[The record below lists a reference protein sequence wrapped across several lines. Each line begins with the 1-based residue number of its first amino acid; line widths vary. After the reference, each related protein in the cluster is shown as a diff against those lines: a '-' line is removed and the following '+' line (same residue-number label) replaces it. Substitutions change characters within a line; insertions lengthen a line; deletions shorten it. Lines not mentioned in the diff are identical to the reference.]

1 MSSLIYD
8 LLYIK
13 FQILEWGFL
22 VSHNVKQ
29 TILHISRV
37 LFNVCILLPTGK
49 IDLEEL
55 IRAFKE
61 LGIEIA
67 REEAT
72 KLLQR
77 YCLIIT
83 HPLSINY

>member
-1 MSSLIYD
+1 MRPKNFHIRYHYNYIYYNYIIIYKVYNF
-8 LLYIK
+8 LL
-13 FQILEWGFL
+13 F
-22 VSHNVKQ
+22 
-29 TILHISRV
+29 
-37 LFNVCILLPTGK
+37 TGK

-77 YCLIIT
+77 
-83 HPLSINY
+83 

>member
-1 MSSLIYD
+1 MVY
-8 LLYIK
+8 
-13 FQILEWGFL
+13 
-22 VSHNVKQ
+22 N
-29 TILHISRV
+29 
-37 LFNVCILLPTGK
+37 LFNVIQYLFVIYYIEKFIFYRIFYKALNIFHILSFTGK

-67 REEAT
+67 QEEAT

-77 YCLIIT
+77 
-83 HPLSINY
+83 

>member
-1 MSSLIYD
+1 M
-8 LLYIK
+8 
-13 FQILEWGFL
+13 
-22 VSHNVKQ
+22 
-29 TILHISRV
+29 
-37 LFNVCILLPTGK
+37 LFTGK

-61 LGIEIA
+61 LGIEIG

-77 YCLIIT
+77 
-83 HPLSINY
+83 